1 MRKPLIFAALLLA
14 ATPAVACNPAAAGAS
29 ALFNAATFGLFCR
42 SDSAPKKPDAPK
54 DPFVRS
60 RPARIARE
68 ETK

>member
-1 MRKPLIFAALLLA
+1 MHKPLILAALLLA

-29 ALFNAATFGLFCR
+29 ALLNAATFGLFCR
-42 SDSAPKKPDAPK
+42 SDSAPK

>member
-1 MRKPLIFAALLLA
+1 MRKPLILAALLLA

-29 ALFNAATFGLFCR
+29 ALLNAATFGLFCR
-42 SDSAPKKPDAPK
+42 SDSAPKKPE
-54 DPFVRS
+54 PFVRS